1 MGYPRRASLSTRVPT
16 WCVKPCL
23 KLCVEEVPDNAAVVL
38 ILCQPAATGK
48 GHALSKRWSIHL
60 YPVYEPARG
69 LACRRRESQRETE
82 PIESMYRYGFLGMSS
97 ETPSSLPS
105 SSSQSSTSL
114 VAPFPDS
121 VVKTTL
127 IKMCTWLK
135 LHPTPGWTSVGRRAA
150 AAGGGS
156 CHCWSWRST
165 ERR

>member
-1 MGYPRRASLSTRVPT
+1 MRVPT
-16 WCVKPCL
+16 WCVKPRL
-23 KLCVEEVPDNAAVVL
+23 KLCVEEVPDDAAVVL

-48 GHALSKRWSIHL
+48 SHALPKRWGIHL
-60 YPVYEPARG
+60 YPVYKPAWG
-69 LACRRRESQRETE
+69 LACRWRERETE
-82 PIESMYRYGFLGMSS
+82 PTESAYRYGFLGMSS

-105 SSSQSSTSL
+105 SISQSSTSL
-114 VAPFPDS
+114 VAPFTDS

-127 IKMCTWLK
+127 IKMCTRLK
-135 LHPTPGWTSVGRRAA
+135 LHPTPGWTSFGRSA